1 MVSTSAVPKTAMSVE
16 ERRLRSRIAK
26 LVSSQPILHG
36 TILERKRKCCRPTC
50 RCATDPDKR
59 HPAMYV
65 FVGGKKKMRQ
75 LYVRREWQE
84 QVRQWVANDHELRR
98 LTRELSDLYWEK
110 ARQPQS

>member
-1 MVSTSAVPKTAMSVE
+1 MSVE

-36 TILERKRKCCRPTC
+36 TILDRKRKCCRPTC
-50 RCATDPDKR
+50 RCATDPEKR

-65 FVGGKKKMRQ
+65 FVSDGTGRRKMRQ

-98 LTRELSDLYWEK
+98 LTRELSDLYWKK
-110 ARQPQS
+110 AKGPKS

>member
-1 MVSTSAVPKTAMSVE
+1 MSVE
-16 ERRLRSRIAK
+16 ERRLRSRIAT

-50 RCATDPDKR
+50 RCATDPERR

-65 FVGGKKKMRQ
+65 FLSNGTGKKRQ
-75 LYVRREWQE
+75 LYVRRERQE

-98 LTRELSDLYWEK
+98 LTRELSDLYWKK
-110 ARQPQS
+110 AREPQS

>member
-1 MVSTSAVPKTAMSVE
+1 MSMTAE

-36 TILERKRKCCRPTC
+36 TILERKRKCCRPSC
-50 RCATDPDKR
+50 ACATDPDKR

-65 FVGGKKKMRQ
+65 FLSGGPGKKVRQ

-98 LTRELSDLYWEK
+98 LTRELSDLYWKK
-110 ARQPQS
+110 AREPQS